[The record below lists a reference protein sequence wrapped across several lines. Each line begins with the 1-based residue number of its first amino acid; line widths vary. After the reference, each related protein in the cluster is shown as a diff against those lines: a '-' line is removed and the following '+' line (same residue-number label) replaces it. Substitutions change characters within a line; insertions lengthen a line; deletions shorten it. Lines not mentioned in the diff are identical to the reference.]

1 MLSRIRACEGIAIVG
16 ADGIGEA
23 VLLEN
28 GLKHWKSIGFLGGG
42 ERLAGEQVAPRKVG
56 DGERIAVAPIGE
68 HELAL
73 VIGATQIVGL
83 AGKGK
88 RCSLGSIPSC
98 HSALDQAVAIE
109 NRMDRADR
117 RRVRVRIGPDE
128 LDLRWAPAWLV
139 LLEAHDPR
147 LDLDGQ
153 LVGMAR
159 GPERV
164 GEAVEADRVVA
175 GKLVCAGCL
184 DVGRTVDRN
193 RFVLVGIINTDGKIN
208 LGIPT
213 RVDEDDEIVLPPDKR
228 TQTEQ

>member
-28 GLKHWKSIGFLGGG
+28 GIKHWKSIGFLGGG
-42 ERLAGEQVAPRKVG
+42 ERLAGEQVVARKVG

-68 HELAL
+68 HELAI
-73 VIGATQIVGL
+73 VIGAPQVVGL

-88 RCSLGSIPSC
+88 RCSLGSIPSS

-117 RRVRVRIGPDE
+117 RRVHVRIGPDE
-128 LDLRWAPAWLV
+128 LLTDLRCAPACLV

-147 LDLDGQ
+147 LDLDEQ
-153 LVGMAR
+153 RVGMALR
-159 GPERV
+159 PERV

-175 GKLVCAGCL
+175 GKLVCAGCF
-184 DVGRTVDRN
+184 DVGRRYTN
-193 RFVLVGIINTDGKIN
+193 
-208 LGIPT
+208 
-213 RVDEDDEIVLPPDKR
+213 
-228 TQTEQ
+228 